1 MSFKSLML
9 LLGLA
14 STPAV
19 LAAPKN
25 YTITSPD
32 GTLQGTVAV
41 DTEIRIA
48 LSADG
53 KALLNPSPVAMTLAG
68 GEVLGR
74 DPRVVKAK
82 KRSADETFDA
92 HFYKKAQVRDHYN
105 ELALAFRG
113 DYSLV
118 VRLYDDGMAY
128 RFETR
133 KKGEITVENEQAEF
147 NFPADFTT
155 YAPYVYRTELRDFEW
170 QFSNA
175 FENTYVKLPM
185 TQLDVRRLMFLPLLI
200 EGPEG
205 SKLLL
210 TESDLRDYPGLF
222 LASSAEKPQ
231 LRGVLATYPRT
242 VANPSGY
249 NNQQQIVL
257 DREDY
262 IARTEGTRTFPWRVM
277 VYAREDS
284 DLLASDMTYRL
295 APPSKIDDTSWIRP
309 GKVAWDWWHAL
320 NLYGVDF
327 EAGINTRTYKYYI
340 DFAAQNG
347 LEYILIDDG
356 WSVNG
361 PADLMQVVPEMDLE
375 ELVAYGR
382 ERGVGILLWAGHA
395 PFENGMEQAVKHYAE
410 MGIKGFKV
418 DYMNRDDQQVVRF
431 LHRAAELCAQYHLI
445 LDFHGIFK
453 PAGMNRTWP
462 NVLNFEGVFG
472 LENMKWSPTTTDM
485 VTYDVTM
492 PFIRMAAGPV
502 DYTQGAMRN
511 ATKEN
516 YRPVHGEPM
525 SQGTRSRQV
534 AEYVVFESPLN
545 MLSDSPSN
553 YLRERETLDFI
564 AAIPT
569 VWDETVPLKNAV
581 GEYISVARRAGDV
594 WYVGALTGWD
604 ARELELDLSFLGAG
618 PWQVESFS
626 DGVNAARVARDY
638 RRECSTLPSDGKLRV
653 KLAPGGGF
661 AARITR

>member
-14 STPAV
+14 CAPAAF
-19 LAAPKN
+19 AAPKS

-32 GTLQGTVAV
+32 GSLQGTVTV
-41 DTEIRIA
+41 DADIQIA
-48 LSADG
+48 LAADG
-53 KALLNPSPVAMTLAG
+53 RTLLDPSPVAMTLAG
-68 GEVLGR
+68 DEVLGR
-74 DPRVVKAK
+74 NPKLLKAK
-82 KRSADETFDA
+82 RRSADETFDA
-92 HFYKKAQVRDHYN
+92 PFYKKAQVRDHYN

-133 KKGEITVENEQAEF
+133 RKGEITVENELAEF
-147 NFPADFTT
+147 NFPADFMT
-155 YAPYVYRTELRDFEW
+155 YAPYVHRTELRDFEW

-185 TQLDVRRLMFLPLLI
+185 TQLDTRRLMFLPVLVELPD
-200 EGPEG
+200 EG
-205 SKLLL
+205 KLLL

-222 LASSAEKPQ
+222 LATSAEKPQ
-231 LRGVLATYPRT
+231 LRGVQATYPRT

-257 DREDY
+257 DREKF

-277 VYAREDS
+277 ALAREDAELLSS
-284 DLLASDMTYRL
+284 DITYRL
-295 APPSKIDDTSWIRP
+295 AAPSRIDDTSWIKP
-309 GKVAWDWWHAL
+309 GQVAWDWWHAL

-382 ERGVGILLWAGHA
+382 ERNVGILLWAGHA
-395 PFENGMEQAVKHYAE
+395 PFENGMEEAVKHYAE

-431 LHRAAELCAQYHLI
+431 LHRAAALCAKYHMI
-445 LDFHGIFK
+445 LDFHGVFK

-472 LENMKWSPTTTDM
+472 MENMKWAPETTDM

-492 PFIRMAAGPV
+492 PFIRMTSGPV

-564 AAIPT
+564 TAIPT
-569 VWDETVPLKNAV
+569 VWDETVPLKSAV
-581 GEYISVARRAGDV
+581 GEYVSVARRAGDV
-594 WYVGALTGWD
+594 WYVGALTNWD

-618 PWQVESFS
+618 EWQVESFS
-626 DGVNAARVARDY
+626 DGANAARVARDY
-638 RRECSTLPSDGKLRV
+638 RLATSALPADGRLRV
-653 KLAPGGGF
+653 KLAPGGGY